1 MTPAGEPAFSLRGV
15 SYAYAQGPAALSE
28 VSFEIGRGETVMLLG
43 ANGAGKSTLLRLMDV
58 LMAPTAGRICAV
70 GREVSPDILR
80 DAALSRWFRSRVG
93 FVFQDADAQLFSPTV
108 EEELMFGPLHLG
120 LAADQARRRAHEL
133 AASFDIERLMDRA
146 PFRLS
151 GGEKRRVALACTLAV
166 NPGVILMDEPTTGLD
181 PKSESWLIDMLHQL
195 AAAGKTIVA
204 ATHSLHLAAEVADR
218 AIVLGS
224 GSGLVADGP
233 AGAILDDLELLERA
247 NLIHTHAH
255 AHDDDSHAHPHTHA
269 GRHTHGEDGR

>member
-58 LMAPTAGRICAV
+58 LMAPTAGRICAF

-120 LAADQARRRAHEL
+120 LAAELPAARTE
-133 AASFDIERLMDRA
+133 
-146 PFRLS
+146 
-151 GGEKRRVALACTLAV
+151 G
-166 NPGVILMDEPTTGLD
+166 
-181 PKSESWLIDMLHQL
+181 
-195 AAAGKTIVA
+195 
-204 ATHSLHLAAEVADR
+204 
-218 AIVLGS
+218 
-224 GSGLVADGP
+224 
-233 AGAILDDLELLERA
+233 
-247 NLIHTHAH
+247 
-255 AHDDDSHAHPHTHA
+255 
-269 GRHTHGEDGR
+269 